1 MNADKPTNDELPS
14 VTGTPVTTTAPLSKR
29 EGNAVIIAQQ
39 TTATSSPDKQS
50 EGAKS
55 LTKAASELM
64 VVGVGTSTATPTAA
78 RPPAREQIQGFP
90 GWLICVML
98 MVVFYVLPKVGRW
111 KVLACPVA
119 NGWQWIKSKLSRL
132 ITLES
137 KPNRIS
143 ESLDEVCKAIIF
155 ILLGLTVAGLA
166 DVESVQKL
174 FTKVGL
180 TDAPSIIFVIIA
192 SLLFGYLAYQMR
204 VHREMVITREELGL
218 VRDTVQKAGRAID
231 DANRTG
237 VESLKLSTHML
248 ANALSPLTD
257 QRYYN
262 DPELH
267 NAVGKFYRDLGLAV
281 RAWDKLTISIDA
293 NWSQK
298 TLPANC
304 SASKL
309 MFRLGACY
317 LRQESLGL
325 SLLDEK
331 KKETGGYITTSALN
345 YVELLITILD
355 ELVAQVK
362 DGKKIYYLAVTTANP
377 SEFYNWPHGGLQGRG
392 LWEAEYLRFF
402 RLALHAIIHSNN
414 NQTGHNLKDRILH
427 ERMVVTADVEATV
440 PLARRLAWELI
451 ETKSVESACK
461 TKILPLPVECPT
473 DVSNCQMSD
482 EGKRLCNLIQA
493 INGEQQPRVFFP
505 VYGEHL
511 VEYWKK
517 EFWEKVYGPP
527 STWAA
532 DAKTQLVAQQAKA
545 GRCLS
550 GIKSVLA
557 NDIRVDGAVISS
569 LLTTRKG
576 KLTADISTSIAAARK
591 LLNGI
596 GSQDLDEFESVL
608 SSEEPCPL
616 VLFSQWSRC
625 RTDLCLKIAASM
637 LSDALK
643 AIKDAALFK
652 LEQMELK
659 RLEWR
664 YGSRLNKVQDWPLVS
679 EAFSN
684 DWHSAPEHAHLVP
697 LSAGDLTAAE
707 SAGVSQEFALFGI
720 EDASG
725 NPQWVFGLATDLEY
739 PFDYERV
746 DFLFEDK
753 LEKHVK
759 WQDTL
764 RKHGDKKMIKDC
776 K

>member
-1 MNADKPTNDELPS
+1 MNADKPTNDELPGS
-14 VTGTPVTTTAPLSKR
+14 TGTPTAKVITPPKKEGESLIVTPQ
-29 EGNAVIIAQQ
+29 GAVNNSA
-39 TTATSSPDKQS
+39 DKQN
-50 EGAKS
+50 EVAKS
-55 LTKAASELM
+55 LT
-64 VVGVGTSTATPTAA
+64 PPPPR
-78 RPPAREQIQGFP
+78 RPAEESSHGYSGPLFCI
-90 GWLICVML
+90 IL
-98 MVVFYVLPKVGRW
+98 MVVFYVLPKVGRV
-111 KVLACPVA
+111 KRLTGPVA
-119 NGWQWIKSKLSRL
+119 NAWRWIKSKISLL
-132 ITLES
+132 ITLDEKDNLVS
-137 KPNRIS
+137 QR
-143 ESLDEVCKAIIF
+143 LDEVCKAIIF
-155 ILLGLTVAGLA
+155 ILLGLAVAGFA
-166 DVESVQKL
+166 DVDSVQKM
-174 FTKVGL
+174 FAKVGL

-204 VHREMVITREELGL
+204 VHREMVIAQAELEQVKL
-218 VRDTVQKAGRAID
+218 SVQRAQKAID
-231 DANRTG
+231 EASRTG
-237 VESLKLSTHML
+237 LESLKLSTQTL
-248 ANALSPLTD
+248 ANALSLSSNP
-257 QRYYN
+257 RIFS

-293 NWSQK
+293 EWSPK
-298 TLPANC
+298 NLPVGC

-331 KKETGGYITTSALN
+331 GKMTGGYITTSALN

-427 ERMVVTADVEATV
+427 ERMVVTADVPATV

-461 TKILPLPVECPT
+461 TKILPLPVVCPP
-473 DVSNCQMSD
+473 DVSNSAMSD
-482 EGKRLCNLIQA
+482 VGKKLCNLIQA
-493 INGEQQPRVFFP
+493 INGEQEPRVFFP

-527 STWAA
+527 STWA
-532 DAKTQLVAQQAKA
+532 DAKTQLEGQQTKA
-545 GRCLS
+545 SNCLG
-550 GIKSVLA
+550 GIKGVLS
-557 NDIRVDGAVISS
+557 NEISIDGDVIST

-576 KLTADISTSIAAARK
+576 KLSTDISSKIGAARK
-591 LLNGI
+591 LLSGT
-596 GSQDLDEFESVL
+596 GSQELDEFEGVL
-608 SSEEPCPL
+608 SSDDPCPL
-616 VLFSQWSRC
+616 ALFSHWSRC
-625 RTDLCLKIAASM
+625 RTDLCLKIAENA
-637 LSDALK
+637 LSDALNM
-643 AIKDAALFK
+643 IKDAALFK

-659 RLEWR
+659 RLESR

-684 DWHSAPEHAHLVP
+684 DWHSAPEHAYLVP
-697 LSAGDLTAAE
+697 LSAGDLTTAE
-707 SAGVSQEFALFGI
+707 RAGVSQEFALFGI
-720 EDASG
+720 ENATG
-725 NPQWVFGLATDLEY
+725 NPEWVFGLATDLEY

-746 DFLFEDK
+746 DFLFEEK

-764 RKHGDKKMIKDC
+764 RTHPDKKMIKDF